1 MFMHHQ
7 GQYFDTDNIGTKV
20 LITTSKT
27 TFLDVQFYV
36 SSLRFLLFMCGSSHI
51 QSVLIDVK
59 Y

>member
-1 MFMHHQ
+1 MDALMFMHHQ

-36 SSLRFLLFMCGSSHI
+36 SSKIIGH
-51 QSVLIDVK
+51 
-59 Y
+59 

>member
-1 MFMHHQ
+1 MFMHHR

-36 SSLRFLLFMCGSSHI
+36 SSEIIGH
-51 QSVLIDVK
+51 
-59 Y
+59 